1 MGAMNFRQL
10 QVFQAVARNK
20 SFTGAA
26 KELFLTQ
33 PAVSIQIQ
41 QLEEAYQTKLFDRLG
56 KRVSLTEAGKILFDY
71 ASTILDMSRQAESAL
86 QDLQELKTGS
96 LSIGAGRT
104 LGAYYVP
111 EIINR
116 FSKKYPYITVR
127 MRLDNSFQVIENVL
141 ALKDELGF
149 VARLHQQDRLTVLPF
164 FRENLVLIMSGK
176 HPLAG
181 EENLSIHDI
190 QDERFILREQG
201 SGTRRVVEETLQ
213 RFQVPVR
220 VVMELGSNEAIKSAV
235 EGGVGMAIIASRAVL
250 KEVKAKAL
258 VARSFTDTEMPREL
272 YMVYH
277 KDKYLSAPI
286 REFIEQAKMAFR

>member
-1 MGAMNFRQL
+1 MNFRQL
-10 QVFQAVARNK
+10 QIFQAVVRNK
-20 SFTGAA
+20 SFTEAA

-41 QLEEAYQTKLFDRLG
+41 QLEEEYQAKLFDRLG

-86 QDLQELKTGS
+86 QDLQEFKTGS

-116 FSKKYPYITVR
+116 FSKKHPHITVQ

-141 ALKDELGF
+141 VLKDELGF
-149 VARLHQQDRLTVLPF
+149 VARLHQQDRLTILPF
-164 FRENLVLIMSGK
+164 LRENLVLIMAAK

-181 EENLSIHDI
+181 AKNLSVHDI
-190 QDERFILREQG
+190 RNERFILREQG

-235 EGGVGMAIIASRAVL
+235 EGGLGMAIIAGRAVL
-250 KEVKAKAL
+250 KEVKAGAL
-258 VARSFTDTEMPREL
+258 AARSFTDTELEREL
-272 YMVYH
+272 YMVYRKH
-277 KDKYLSAPI
+277 KYLSAPA